1 MASKMLVLPDLHT
14 HEWTMNEL
22 LELKMSAVPEME
34 PNKTSEH
41 NGLKGL
47 SLCDFLRCFT
57 CSVSIL
63 VLFILHS
70 NAFTIHT
77 SRVFVHF
84 LVPNL
89 IGDSQLGASLL
100 EIKEKLQ
107 LKSLQLCFLAFL
119 GMPCRCTFPL
129 KKF

>member
-22 LELKMSAVPEME
+22 LELKMSTVPEME
-34 PNKTSEH
+34 PSKTSEH

-63 VLFILHS
+63 VLFILHC
-70 NAFTIHT
+70 NAFTILA
-77 SRVFVHF
+77 SSAIVHF
-84 LVPNL
+84 LVHNL
-89 IGDSQLGASLL
+89 LGGSQLGASLL
-100 EIKEKLQ
+100 EIKEELQ
-107 LKSLQLCFLAFL
+107 LKSLQICFLAFL
-119 GMPCRCTFPL
+119 GRLRRCSSP
-129 KKF
+129 